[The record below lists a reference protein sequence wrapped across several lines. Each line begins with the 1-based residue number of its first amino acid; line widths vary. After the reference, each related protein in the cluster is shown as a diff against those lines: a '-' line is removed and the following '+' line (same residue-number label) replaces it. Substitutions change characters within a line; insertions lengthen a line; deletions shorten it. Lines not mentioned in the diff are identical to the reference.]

1 MKLKI
6 TRLLIGALSFAP
18 VSLYADCNSTAQGQ
32 GLKAVDGSADCS
44 GTALT
49 TKFGTVI
56 DTLFIV
62 AGAVAV
68 LIMVI
73 GGIRYITSTGDAK
86 RVQAAKDTI
95 LYAIMGLVV
104 IILARAIVGFVIG
117 QIAS

>member
-1 MKLKI
+1 MKTKLI
-6 TRLLIGALSFAP
+6 RLLIGGLAFLPAPLFANP
-18 VSLYADCNSTAQGQ
+18 QCD
-32 GLKAVDGSADCS
+32 GLQAVDSSATCN

-49 TKFGTVI
+49 TSIGGII

-73 GGIRYITSTGDAK
+73 GGIRYITSTGDSK
-86 RVQAAKDTI
+86 RIQAAKDTI

-104 IILARAIVGFVIG
+104 VILARSIVGFVIG
-117 QIAS
+117 NIK